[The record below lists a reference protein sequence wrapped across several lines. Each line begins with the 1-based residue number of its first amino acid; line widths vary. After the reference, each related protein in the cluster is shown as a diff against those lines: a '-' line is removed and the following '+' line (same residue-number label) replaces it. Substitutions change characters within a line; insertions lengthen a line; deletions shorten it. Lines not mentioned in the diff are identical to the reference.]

1 MYEFI
6 TLSLLNGILYGMLI
20 FMMASG
26 LTLIFSL
33 MGILNLA
40 HASFYMI
47 GAYLGYSISV
57 RFGFL
62 AALVVAP
69 IGVGVLG
76 AAVER
81 FGLRQLRE
89 RGHVAELL
97 FTFGLALV
105 IEELV
110 AMVWGRVPVDY
121 RVPAAFDFVAFT
133 IFGTTIPAYRLVML
147 VVSAVIFGLLLL
159 IARKT
164 RVGLI
169 VQASLT
175 HADMV
180 QVLGHNVPWVFT
192 SVFGVGTALAGL
204 AGALAGPILVTQP
217 AMAGLVGPII
227 FVVIVIGGLGSLTG
241 AFIASIAVGL
251 IQTFSAGL
259 NVSLSQLTA
268 GILPGQDNQ
277 IGAVTLG
284 QIATVIPFLL
294 LVLTL
299 VVKPNGLMG
308 QRER

>member
-1 MYEFI
+1 MNEFV
-6 TLSLLNGILYGMLI
+6 TLSILNGVLYGMLI

-40 HASFYMI
+40 HASFYMV
-47 GAYLGYSISV
+47 GAYLGYSMSA

-62 AALVVAP
+62 TAMVIAP
-69 IGVGVLG
+69 IGVGILG

-81 FGLRQLRE
+81 FGLRPLRE

-110 AMVWGRVPVDY
+110 AMVWGRAAVDY
-121 RVPAAFDFVAFT
+121 RVPTSFDFVAFT
-133 IFGTTIPAYRLVML
+133 VFGTTIPAYRMIML
-147 VVSAVIFGLLLL
+147 ALASVIFAGLLLV
-159 IARKT
+159 ARKT
-164 RVGLI
+164 RVGLV

-175 HADMV
+175 HADMT
-180 QVLGHNVPWVFT
+180 QALGHNVPWVFT
-192 SVFGVGTALAGL
+192 GVFAVGTALAGL
-204 AGALAGPILVTQP
+204 AGVLAGPILVTQP
-217 AMAGLVGPII
+217 SMAALVGPII

-241 AFIASIAVGL
+241 AFIAALAVGL

-259 NVSLSQLTA
+259 NVTLSQLTL
-268 GILPGQDNQ
+268 GLLPNQNGQV
-277 IGAVTLG
+277 GAVTLG
-284 QIATVIPFLL
+284 QIATVIPYLL

-299 VVKPNGLMG
+299 VVRPNGLMG
-308 QRER
+308 HRER

>member
-1 MYEFI
+1 MSEFV
-6 TLSLLNGILYGMLI
+6 TLSILNGVLYGMLI

-47 GAYLGYSISV
+47 GAYLGYSLSI
-57 RFGFL
+57 RFGFF
-62 AALVVAP
+62 AALVIAP
-69 IGVGVLG
+69 LGVGVLG
-76 AAVER
+76 ATIER
-81 FGLRQLRE
+81 YGLRPLRE

-105 IEELV
+105 IEEMV
-110 AMVWGRVPVDY
+110 AMIWGRVAVDY
-121 RVPAAFDFVAFT
+121 RVPAGFDFVAFT
-133 IFGTTIPAYRLVML
+133 VFGTTVPAYRLVML
-147 VVSAVIFGLLLL
+147 GLAIAIFAALLV

-180 QVLGHNVPWVFT
+180 QALGHNVPWVFT

-204 AGALAGPILVTQP
+204 AGVLAGPILVTQP
-217 AMAGLVGPII
+217 SMAALVGPII

-241 AFIASIAVGL
+241 AFLASIAVGL

-259 NVSLSQLTA
+259 NITLSQLTA
-268 GILPGQDNQ
+268 GLLPSHSGQV
-277 IGAVTLG
+277 GAVTLG
-284 QIATVIPFLL
+284 QIATVVPFLL

-299 VVKPNGLMG
+299 VVRPNGLMG